1 MYQNLNSSEFEK
13 AIENNADAVII
24 DVRTAG
30 EFYEGIIPGA
40 INIDMMGGSFAEQVK
55 ALDPN
60 KSYYLYCRSGARS
73 ASACGAMQQWGFKKL
88 YNLSGGIMMWQ
99 GNIAEPQNAHR

>member
-1 MYQNLNSSEFEK
+1 MYKDLDSNTFEQE
-13 AIENNADAVII
+13 INNNPDAVVV

-30 EFYEGIIPGA
+30 ELSEGMIPGA
-40 INIDMMGGSFAEQVK
+40 INIDLMGGHFADEVK

-73 ASACGAMQQWGFKKL
+73 ASACGAMQQWGFKNL
-88 YNLSGGIMMWQ
+88 SNLSGGMMGWM
-99 GNIAEPQNAHR
+99 GKVSYPQAV

>member
-13 AIENNADAVII
+13 AIESNADAVII

-40 INIDMMGGSFAEQVK
+40 INIDIMGGSFAEKVK

-60 KSYYLYCRSGARS
+60 KSYFLYCRSGARS

-88 YNLSGGIMMWQ
+88 YNLSGGMMMWE
-99 GNIAEPQNAHR
+99 GKIAEAAHTHR

>member
-13 AIENNADAVII
+13 AVENNADAVII

-30 EFYEGIIPGA
+30 EFSEGIIPGA
-40 INIDMMGGSFAEQVK
+40 INIDMMGGSFTEQVK

-60 KSYYLYCRSGARS
+60 KSYFLYCRSGARS

-88 YNLSGGIMMWQ
+88 YNLSGGMMMWE
-99 GNIAEPQNAHR
+99 GKIAQAEYARR